1 MTAALQSR
9 AAKRALRQAA
19 AHSPGL
25 GEIGLL
31 SCGKQAHSID
41 ILHNAGFLTD
51 LSKIANLMTVSNL
64 PVAAISPTLP
74 SPPVGTKFSDRT
86 VETVLAGLCE
96 SRSR

>member
-31 SCGKQAHSID
+31 SCREQAHSID

-51 LSKIANLMTVSNL
+51 LSKIAN
-64 PVAAISPTLP
+64 
-74 SPPVGTKFSDRT
+74 
-86 VETVLAGLCE
+86 
-96 SRSR
+96 